1 MRSLLAAAVVGLG
14 CASGPPA
21 SSTLSG
27 SLALPR
33 WAEPTTACGP
43 TRVVAST
50 TLPEAR
56 VSETV
61 RIEAP
66 TPRDPVDVL
75 VTARRGR
82 QRLRSFAL
90 HEAPVGETLRMF
102 AEVGRFNVIVPA
114 EYAGRRVS
122 LTLRDVSL
130 LAAFRAVLSA
140 AQLQAAVVG
149 GEVVEV
155 RPTTA
160 L

>member
-1 MRSLLAAAVVGLG
+1 MSATLAM
-14 CASGPPA
+14 
-21 SSTLSG
+21 
-27 SLALPR
+27 PR
-33 WAEPTTACGP
+33 WAEPAAACTP
-43 TRVVAST
+43 TRIAAST

-61 RIEAP
+61 HIVAP

-82 QRLRSFAL
+82 QRLRNFAL

-102 AEVGRFNVIVPA
+102 AEVGQFNVIVPA

-155 RPTTA
+155 RPTTV